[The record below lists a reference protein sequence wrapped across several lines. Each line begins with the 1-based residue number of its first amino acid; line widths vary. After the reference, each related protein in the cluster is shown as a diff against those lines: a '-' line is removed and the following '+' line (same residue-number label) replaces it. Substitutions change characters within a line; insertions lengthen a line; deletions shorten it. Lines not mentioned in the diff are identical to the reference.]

1 MTLTFL
7 RARAPRSFRFAPA
20 LLATVALLASMASS
34 AARAEW
40 PERPISLV
48 VPYPAGGLTD
58 IVTRVLSVELGKNL
72 GTTVVVENKAGAG
85 GQIGLD
91 AVLRAPSDGYTVA
104 LVVPATMVTLPLTNP
119 NFKIKPL
126 EQFAPITIAVETF
139 LTLVVD
145 PKLGVKTLPEFVAYA
160 KKHPGKLNYGTPG
173 VGTSF
178 HFNNVIMAQK
188 LGIDT
193 VHVPYQGES
202 KILTDIVGQ
211 QLQYALMTNTA
222 KPFVDS
228 GQVTALAVSASKRV
242 VSMPNVPTFKEAGS
256 DFRSDG
262 WVGYVAKAGTPKPI
276 LDKLNRAFVKALA
289 APEVHARLTEMGYI
303 VAGSS
308 PEEFTAT
315 VREDSKRYGDLV
327 RSGAVKLE

>member
-1 MTLTFL
+1 MSRSFL
-7 RARAPRSFRFAPA
+7 RASTPPFHHFVPGLMA
-20 LLATVALLASMASS
+20 LALIAGMGPSVAH
-34 AARAEW
+34 AEW
-40 PERPISLV
+40 PERPINLV

-72 GTTVVVENKAGAG
+72 GTPVVVENKAGAG

-91 AVLRAPSDGYTVA
+91 SVLRAPGDGYTVA

-119 NFKIKPL
+119 AFKIKPL
-126 EQFAPITIAVETF
+126 EQFAPITIAVDTF

-160 KKHPGKLNYGTPG
+160 KQHPGKLNYGTPG

-202 KILTDIVGQ
+202 KILTDIVGG

-228 GQVTALAVSASKRV
+228 GQVTALAVSSGKRV
-242 VSMPNVPTFKEAGS
+242 VSMPKIPTFKEAGS

-276 LDKLNRAFVKALA
+276 LEKLNRAFVKTLQ

-303 VAGSS
+303 VAGST
-308 PEEFTAT
+308 PEQFTT
-315 VREDSKRYGDLV
+315 MVREDTKRYGELV
-327 RSGAVKLE
+327 KSGLVKLE